1 MKVRKVSNEGNERLI
16 VIFAGWAM
24 DYRPFASLRR
34 DGYDIAVVW
43 DYRPG
48 DDGENSEAPGIWD
61 FAFTY
66 TEICVF
72 AWSLGVTQAILPP
85 ALEAKVTRRIAINGS
100 ETPVDDLRGIPQ
112 AIFRGTLDGLTD
124 RSLDKFYYR
133 VCGSRK
139 AFDNFCACKPERP
152 LDELR
157 DELASFIGMEPRHMR
172 WDVALIARNDSIFPY
187 ENLVRV
193 WENVPAVLSDGP
205 HMPDFQKI
213 IYEYTVNKQCVGER
227 FCRRRQSYDEAAPV
241 QHEMAGELLQLIE
254 KHGLAEKMSAPGAR
268 TIELGSGTG
277 FLSRH
282 LDRICGNDATLE
294 LWDLAGPSPVPG
306 RTFREGDA
314 ETGLWNEADASAD
327 VILSASTVQWFNSPS
342 RFIGECMRIL
352 RPGGIILFSTF
363 LPGNLA
369 EVAQATGRSLPL
381 PDAPDWHKYL
391 PEGLEILAE
400 QSGTHTLRFASPVEV
415 FRHLRSTGVNSLG
428 SGDENLRKALSSY
441 PVGPDGSASATYRT
455 YILMLRKI

>member
-1 MKVRKVSNEGNERLI
+1 
-16 VIFAGWAM
+16 
-24 DYRPFASLRR
+24 
-34 DGYDIAVVW
+34 
-43 DYRPG
+43 
-48 DDGENSEAPGIWD
+48 
-61 FAFTY
+61 
-66 TEICVF
+66 
-72 AWSLGVTQAILPP
+72 
-85 ALEAKVTRRIAINGS
+85 
-100 ETPVDDLRGIPQ
+100 
-112 AIFRGTLDGLTD
+112 
-124 RSLDKFYYR
+124 
-133 VCGSRK
+133 
-139 AFDNFCACKPERP
+139 
-152 LDELR
+152 
-157 DELASFIGMEPRHMR
+157 
-172 WDVALIARNDSIFPY
+172 
-187 ENLVRV
+187 
-193 WENVPAVLSDGP
+193 
-205 HMPDFQKI
+205 
-213 IYEYTVNKQCVGER
+213 
-227 FCRRRQSYDEAAPV
+227 
-241 QHEMAGELLQLIE
+241 
-254 KHGLAEKMSAPGAR
+254 MSAPGAR